1 MNIKI
6 ASYVPLISLKPA
18 EMAALEEL
26 YDCEKNQI
34 LPAFSLKRWATC
46 KSFDKSMDR
55 IEKAFG
61 KRPWIADVDD
71 DFLNSLESR
80 AQEEG
85 AAKVFLEFQEL
96 LKPNDGYKN
105 WVEFIKKHEHII
117 PTVRLQDLEQLD
129 KQLNQLL
136 ELERTIVVRLK
147 MAGSQPVTIPDFNKI
162 IQTLSSYKLEQLF
175 LILDYGDLTRINL
188 IEHHKY
194 TQFIQGVHKVLP
206 KATIAFSGTSFP
218 YSFGRSYRGEVSIFE
233 RLIFNKIVKSCE
245 GIKLIYSDRASA
257 RAEAMGGGGGL
268 PPPRIDYALKNDWRF
283 IRKEF
288 DDENEDEEKEELY
301 QEAAQEMMKSD
312 YWIKDLKAWGQQMIE
327 KTSEGNKYGINS
339 AQKAT
344 AVRINLH
351 LYQQIHYFEEISELD
366 TEEDWED

>member
-1 MNIKI
+1 
-6 ASYVPLISLKPA
+6 
-18 EMAALEEL
+18 
-26 YDCEKNQI
+26 
-34 LPAFSLKRWATC
+34 
-46 KSFDKSMDR
+46 
-55 IEKAFG
+55 
-61 KRPWIADVDD
+61 
-71 DFLNSLESR
+71 
-80 AQEEG
+80 
-85 AAKVFLEFQEL
+85 
-96 LKPNDGYKN
+96 
-105 WVEFIKKHEHII
+105 
-117 PTVRLQDLEQLD
+117 
-129 KQLNQLL
+129 
-136 ELERTIVVRLK
+136 
-147 MAGSQPVTIPDFNKI
+147 
-162 IQTLSSYKLEQLF
+162 
-175 LILDYGDLTRINL
+175 
-188 IEHHKY
+188 
-194 TQFIQGVHKVLP
+194 P

-245 GIKLIYSDRASA
+245 GIELIYSDRGSA

-301 QEAAQEMMKSD
+301 QQAAQEMMKAD

-327 KTSEGNKYGINS
+327 KTAEGDKYGINS

-351 LYQQIHYFEEISELD
+351 LFQQIHYFEEISELD